1 VGVCGREVCASA
13 ARVALHTALLY
24 CAPEHKEATRMVR
37 VAALLVLALSLAGCD
52 MISTLVDGFKYAK
65 AVETD
70 LEVSTGM
77 KPEVGFDW
85 HNGRLVTVTV
95 TFPRIDEKR
104 PLPELAETVRHAV
117 ANHFRQTPG
126 DIVLGFSLGQSASG
140 TVAQLR
146 E

>member
-1 VGVCGREVCASA
+1 V
-13 ARVALHTALLY
+13 
-24 CAPEHKEATRMVR
+24 VR

-52 MISTLVDGFKYAK
+52 IISTLIDGYKYAK

-70 LEVSTGM
+70 LQASTGTR
-77 KPEVGFDW
+77 PEVGFDW

-95 TFPRIDEKR
+95 IFPRIDEKR

-117 ANHFRQTPG
+117 ASHFRQTPG
-126 DIVLGFSLGQSASG
+126 DIVLGFSLGKSGSG

-146 E
+146 EVN

>member
-1 VGVCGREVCASA
+1 V
-13 ARVALHTALLY
+13 
-24 CAPEHKEATRMVR
+24 VR

-52 MISTLVDGFKYAK
+52 IISTLIDGYKYAK

-70 LEVSTGM
+70 LQASTGTR
-77 KPEVGFDW
+77 PEVGFDW

-95 TFPRIDEKR
+95 IFPRIDEKR

-126 DIVLGFSLGQSASG
+126 DIVLGFSLSKSGSG

-146 E
+146 EVN

>member
-1 VGVCGREVCASA
+1 MA
-13 ARVALHTALLY
+13 
-24 CAPEHKEATRMVR
+24 R
-37 VAALLVLALSLAGCD
+37 VAALLVLALSLSGCD
-52 MISTLVDGFKYAK
+52 MISTLIDGYKYAK

-70 LEVSTGM
+70 LEASTGM

-117 ANHFRQTPG
+117 TSHFKQTPG
-126 DIVLGFSLGQSASG
+126 DIVLGFSLGKSGSG
-140 TVAQLR
+140 TIAQLR
-146 E
+146 MVN

>member
-1 VGVCGREVCASA
+1 
-13 ARVALHTALLY
+13 
-24 CAPEHKEATRMVR
+24 MVR

-52 MISTLVDGFKYAK
+52 MIGTLIDGFKYAK

-70 LEVSTGM
+70 LQASTGM
-77 KPEVGFDW
+77 RPDVGFNW
-85 HNGRLVTVTV
+85 SNGRLVTVTV

-117 ANHFRQTPG
+117 TSHFRQTPG
-126 DIVLGFSLGQSASG
+126 DIVLGFSLGKSGSG

-146 E
+146 EMD

>member
-1 VGVCGREVCASA
+1 V
-13 ARVALHTALLY
+13 
-24 CAPEHKEATRMVR
+24 VR

-52 MISTLVDGFKYAK
+52 IISTLIDGYKYAK

-70 LEVSTGM
+70 LQASTGM
-77 KPEVGFDW
+77 RPEVGFDW
-85 HNGRLVTVTV
+85 HNGRLVIVTV

-126 DIVLGFSLGQSASG
+126 DIVLGFSLSKSGSG
-140 TVAQLR
+140 TVAQLS
-146 E
+146 EVN